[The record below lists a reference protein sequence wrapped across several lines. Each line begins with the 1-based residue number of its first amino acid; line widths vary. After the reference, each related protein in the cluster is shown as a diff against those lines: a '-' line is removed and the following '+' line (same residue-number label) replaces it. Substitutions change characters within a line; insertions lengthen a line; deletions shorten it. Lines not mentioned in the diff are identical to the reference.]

1 MKHAALAALAVG
13 MAFLA
18 APAAAFEGHVKKC
31 YHQHWQEP
39 EYKYTQHLVRKGY
52 KRMEYRGN
60 NKAEK
65 VYYPPVYK
73 EKRTKV
79 SKGRYVLRQVACGKH
94 YE

>member
-1 MKHAALAALAVG
+1 
-13 MAFLA
+13 
-18 APAAAFEGHVKKC
+18 
-31 YHQHWQEP
+31 
-39 EYKYTQHLVRKGY
+39 
-52 KRMEYRGN
+52 MEYRGN